1 MNSNTIN
8 PFKPGSPVP
17 PGVFAGR
24 GKELGQI
31 SKCITQTSHF
41 SPQNIL
47 IMGERGIGKTSI
59 AYVVKAMAEKKL
71 PFIHEVQ
78 NNLITAYLS
87 VKKNTPSP
95 VVISQIVEELETQLE
110 PFRTLLGAAS
120 GSIKNFVK
128 NFQSISVQGLEIKT
142 SEKKMIPVEEVYIEA
157 KKTLRKCA
165 NACKN
170 TESTE
175 DAKSIC
181 IIVDELDR
189 MADFENFS
197 SFWKGLQETLG
208 ADDCNSLMLVFVG
221 MPDIKDK
228 LAADHGSIIRSFT
241 PIYLDKMERQ
251 DAEEVIKK
259 ALSGSGK
266 TISNEAVEKILN
278 YSESFPHLI
287 QELGYSAFEVSE
299 SNEIMGE
306 DVDLGIHGNES
317 YPGSIARLGE
327 LFFSRMYDEIKKS
340 KNFKEILKIIATL
353 SGSRQNWVFR
363 QAVLKEF
370 SGKST
375 NLDSSIRTLKE
386 KELIIANPEM
396 QGQYRISSKMF
407 QAYIEKI
414 FI

>member
-1 MNSNTIN
+1 M
-8 PFKPGSPVP
+8 
-17 PGVFAGR
+17 
-24 GKELGQI
+24 
-31 SKCITQTSHF
+31 QTSHF

-59 AYVVKAMAEKKL
+59 AYVVKAMAEKNL
-71 PFIHEVQ
+71 PLIHEAK

-95 VVISQIVEELETQLE
+95 VAISQIVEELETQLE

-120 GSIKNFVK
+120 DSVKNFVK

-142 SEKKMIPVEEVYIEA
+142 REKKTIPIEEIYIEA

-170 TESTE
+170 MERTE
-175 DAKSIC
+175 DSRSIC

-221 MPDIKDK
+221 MPEIKDK
-228 LAADHGSIIRSFT
+228 LAADHESIIRSFT
-241 PIYLDKMERQ
+241 PIYLDRMERQ

-259 ALSGSGK
+259 ALSKSGK

-299 SNEIMGE
+299 SNEIMGK

-317 YPGSIARLGE
+317 YLGSIARLGE

-340 KNFKEILKIIATL
+340 GNFREILKIIAKL
-353 SGSRQNWVFR
+353 SSIKQKWVSR

-375 NLDSSIRTLKE
+375 NLDSSIRVLKE
-386 KELIIANPEM
+386 KKLIITNPEI
-396 QGQYRISSKMF
+396 QGQYRIASKMF

>member
-1 MNSNTIN
+1 M
-8 PFKPGSPVP
+8 
-17 PGVFAGR
+17 
-24 GKELGQI
+24 
-31 SKCITQTSHF
+31 QTSHF

-47 IMGERGIGKTSI
+47 IMGERGIGKTSM
-59 AYVVKAMAEKKL
+59 AYVVKAMAEKNL
-71 PFIHEVQ
+71 PLIHEAQ

-120 GSIKNFVK
+120 DSIKNFVK

-142 SEKKMIPVEEVYIEA
+142 SEKKTIPIEEIYIEA

-170 TESTE
+170 TENIE
-175 DAKSIC
+175 DSRSIC

-221 MPDIKDK
+221 MPEIKDK
-228 LAADHGSIIRSFT
+228 LAADHESIIRTFT
-241 PIYLDKMERQ
+241 PIYLDRMERQ

-259 ALSGSGK
+259 ALDGSGK

-278 YSESFPHLI
+278 YSEYFPHLI

-299 SNEIMGE
+299 RNEITGK

-353 SGSRQNWVFR
+353 SGIKQKWVSR

-375 NLDSSIRTLKE
+375 NLDSSIRVLKE
-386 KELIIANPEM
+386 KKLIITNPEM